1 MLGAVALRDDLDRV
15 GQAAVGLAAE
25 GESLLGIVPVEP
37 AAGERRYLCAFG
49 RGDERTWLVL
59 DDAGSP
65 VTDREAVR
73 RAASIA
79 AMCELAE
86 DSAGGG
92 ELDEL
97 RERLVTVRL
106 TESPPGIE
114 EAEEAALKL
123 QQVIGSPPRV
133 AEPAYLD
140 RVGAATRRL
149 ELALGDPGTS
159 PFAEAMKA
167 GVATIEE
174 FVHDV
179 ESRYMLPLRSEG

>member
-1 MLGAVALRDDLDRV
+1 MLGAMALRDDVDRAA
-15 GQAAVGLAAE
+15 QAAAELAGDGEQVLGVVPAE
-25 GESLLGIVPVEP
+25 AEP
-37 AAGERRYLCAFG
+37 GERRYLIAFE
-49 RGDERTWLVL
+49 RGEERTWLVL
-59 DDAGSP
+59 DEHGAP
-65 VTDREAVR
+65 VKNRGDVR

-86 DSAGGG
+86 ESAGGG

-97 RERLVTVRL
+97 RDRLVALRL

-114 EAEEAALKL
+114 EAEAAALEL
-123 QQVIGSPPRV
+123 QQVIGSPPRI

-167 GVATIEE
+167 GMASIEE

-179 ESRYMLPLRSEG
+179 ESRYRQPLA

>member
-15 GQAAVGLAAE
+15 AQAAAGLAAE
-25 GESLLGIVPVEP
+25 GESLLGIVPAE
-37 AAGERRYLCAFG
+37 AAPGERRYLCAFG
-49 RGDERTWLVL
+49 GGEERTWLVL
-59 DDAGSP
+59 DDAGAP
-65 VTDREAVR
+65 VTDRDAVR
-73 RAASIA
+73 RAASVA

-86 DSAGGG
+86 ESAGGG

-97 RERLVTVRL
+97 RERLVTLRV
-106 TESPPGIE
+106 TEAPPGIE
-114 EAEEAALKL
+114 EAEEAALEL
-123 QQVIGSPPRV
+123 QRVIGSPPRV

-149 ELALGDPGTS
+149 ELALGDPGSS

-167 GVATIEE
+167 GVATVEE

-179 ESRYMLPLRSEG
+179 ESRYKLPLRSEG

>member
-1 MLGAVALRDDLDRV
+1 MALRDDLD
-15 GQAAVGLAAE
+15 QAARAAMTLA
-25 GESLLGIVPVEP
+25 ESGDELLGVVPAEP
-37 AAGERRYLCAFG
+37 APGERSYLCAYG

-59 DDAGSP
+59 DDSGNP
-65 VTDREAVR
+65 VTDREAVS

-86 DSAGGG
+86 ESAGGG

-97 RERLVTVRL
+97 RERLVAIRL
-106 TESPPGIE
+106 TESPDGIE
-114 EAEEAALKL
+114 AAEEAALEL

-149 ELALGDPGTS
+149 ELALGDAGSS
-159 PFAEAMKA
+159 PFSSAMKTGLA
-167 GVATIEE
+167 SVED
-174 FVHDV
+174 FVHEV
-179 ESRYMLPLRSEG
+179 ESHYKRPLA